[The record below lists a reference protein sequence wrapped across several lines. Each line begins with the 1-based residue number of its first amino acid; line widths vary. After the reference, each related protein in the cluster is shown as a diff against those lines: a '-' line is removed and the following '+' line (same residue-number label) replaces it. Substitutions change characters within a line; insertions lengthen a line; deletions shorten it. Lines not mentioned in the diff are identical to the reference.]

1 MYYVNKYSL
10 QEGLINLSSPV
21 YLRLAE
27 MYLIR
32 AEANAKEN
40 NIEAALADVNL
51 LRERAGLSGDALY
64 TRQKL
69 TATGKSALDV
79 VLEERWLELA
89 FEGHRAYDLFR
100 NNRSVVRDYPGTHS
114 LNNTPTTD
122 LHQEVK
128 PTDNRV
134 VFYIPQAE
142 INRNSALKQ
151 NP

>member
-1 MYYVNKYSL
+1 M
-10 QEGLINLSSPV
+10 

-40 NIEAALADVNL
+40 NVEAALADVNL
-51 LRERAGLSGDALY
+51 LRTRAGLPDAALY
-64 TRQKL
+64 TPERL
-69 TATGKSALDV
+69 AAAGKTVLDA

-100 NNRSVVRDYPGTHS
+100 NNRSMVRNYPGTHS
-114 LNNTPTTD
+114 LNNTPTKD

-142 INRNSALKQ
+142 INRNSALQQ